1 MLWKGNELPA
11 ASFEK
16 YRQNGSGSAQENIF
30 LKIKCL
36 TFKILIVY
44 DWHRFEETI
53 LNRFKIRFQKKE
65 EVILMTKADLIATI
79 GKEAKISKA
88 SAEKALNAF
97 TTAVM
102 KALKK
107 GDKLTLTGFGT
118 FSVAKRRARTGR
130 NPQTG
135 KEIKIPATRVAKFK
149 AGNVLKS
156 TVK

>member
-1 MLWKGNELPA
+1 
-11 ASFEK
+11 
-16 YRQNGSGSAQENIF
+16 
-30 LKIKCL
+30 
-36 TFKILIVY
+36 
-44 DWHRFEETI
+44 
-53 LNRFKIRFQKKE
+53 
-65 EVILMTKADLIATI
+65 MTKAELIASI

-88 SAEKALNAF
+88 SAEKTLNTF
-97 TTAVM
+97 TNTVM

-149 AGNVLKS
+149 AGNLLKS
-156 TVK
+156 AVK

>member
-1 MLWKGNELPA
+1 
-11 ASFEK
+11 
-16 YRQNGSGSAQENIF
+16 
-30 LKIKCL
+30 
-36 TFKILIVY
+36 
-44 DWHRFEETI
+44 
-53 LNRFKIRFQKKE
+53 
-65 EVILMTKADLIATI
+65 MTKAELIASM

-88 SAEKALNAF
+88 SAEKAINAF
-97 TTAVM
+97 TSAVT

-149 AGNVLKS
+149 AGNLLKKA
-156 TVK
+156 VK

>member
-1 MLWKGNELPA
+1 
-11 ASFEK
+11 
-16 YRQNGSGSAQENIF
+16 
-30 LKIKCL
+30 
-36 TFKILIVY
+36 
-44 DWHRFEETI
+44 
-53 LNRFKIRFQKKE
+53 
-65 EVILMTKADLIATI
+65 MTKAELIASI

-88 SAEKALNAF
+88 SAEKAVNAF
-97 TTAVM
+97 AGSVM

-149 AGNVLKS
+149 PGNVLK
-156 TVK
+156 TAVK